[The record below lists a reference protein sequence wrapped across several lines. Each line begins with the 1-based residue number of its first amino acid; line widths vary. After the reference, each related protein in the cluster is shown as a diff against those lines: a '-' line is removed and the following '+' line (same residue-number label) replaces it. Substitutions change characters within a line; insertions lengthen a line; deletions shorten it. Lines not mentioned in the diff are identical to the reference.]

1 MTTPAQDAPLVFP
14 SVAFRPLRLFAV
26 CVVLT
31 GLATLAAGLL
41 GHVMVG
47 VFFGVGLGL
56 GLLNAVLVQRSVE
69 AITADAHPLKRK
81 MALNSA
87 TRLLVMTV
95 IGLTIAFIFRPQ
107 GLGVVFGMA
116 LFQVVLVISTA
127 LPVMKKIRAG
137 AAAGPSSRLD
147 SKGRPHSNDRDVLA
161 EAAIEVGHHET
172 AKWFGLTVNTDTV
185 LATAIAAVIVIALAF
200 FLRAK
205 VTSTGV
211 PGGVQLF
218 WEAITVQLRDQI
230 ETAIGMKI
238 APFVLPLAVT
248 LFVFILVANWL
259 SVLPVQY
266 TDGTGATHE
275 LLKPPASDI
284 NFVLALALFVF
295 ICYHAAGIWRRGII
309 GHPVKLLKG
318 HVAFL
323 APINLVEELA
333 KPISLSL
340 RLFGNMFAGGILV
353 ALIALFPPWI
363 LWLPNAIWKSFD
375 LFVGAIQAFIFA
387 LLTIL
392 YFSQSMELDEDHH

>member
-1 MTTPAQDAPLVFP
+1 MTETF
-14 SVAFRPLRLFAV
+14 
-26 CVVLT
+26 
-31 GLATLAAGLL
+31 LA
-41 GHVMVG
+41 
-47 VFFGVGLGL
+47 
-56 GLLNAVLVQRSVE
+56 
-69 AITADAHPLKRK
+69 D
-81 MALNSA
+81 
-87 TRLLVMTV
+87 
-95 IGLTIAFIFRPQ
+95 
-107 GLGVVFGMA
+107 
-116 LFQVVLVISTA
+116 
-127 LPVMKKIRAG
+127 
-137 AAAGPSSRLD
+137 
-147 SKGRPHSNDRDVLA
+147 
-161 EAAIEVGHHET
+161 AAIEVGHHET
-172 AKWFGLTVNTDTV
+172 ANWFGWTVNTDTV
-185 LATAIAAVIVIALAF
+185 LATAIAAAIVLALAF

-218 WEAITVQLRDQI
+218 WEAITIQLRDQI

-266 TDGTGATHE
+266 TDATGTHE
-275 LLKPPASDI
+275 LLTPPASDI

-340 RLFGNMFAGGILV
+340 RLFGNIFAGGILV
-353 ALIALFPPWI
+353 ALIALFPPYI

>member
-1 MTTPAQDAPLVFP
+1 MTETF
-14 SVAFRPLRLFAV
+14 
-26 CVVLT
+26 
-31 GLATLAAGLL
+31 LADT
-41 GHVMVG
+41 
-47 VFFGVGLGL
+47 
-56 GLLNAVLVQRSVE
+56 
-69 AITADAHPLKRK
+69 
-81 MALNSA
+81 
-87 TRLLVMTV
+87 
-95 IGLTIAFIFRPQ
+95 
-107 GLGVVFGMA
+107 
-116 LFQVVLVISTA
+116 
-127 LPVMKKIRAG
+127 
-137 AAAGPSSRLD
+137 
-147 SKGRPHSNDRDVLA
+147 
-161 EAAIEVGHHET
+161 AIEVGHHET
-172 AKWFGLTVNTDTV
+172 ANWFGWTVNTDTV
-185 LATAIAAVIVIALAF
+185 LATVVAAIVVIGLAF

-218 WEAITVQLRDQI
+218 WEAITLQLRDQI

-266 TDGTGATHE
+266 TNATGTHE
-275 LLKPPASDI
+275 LIAPPASDI

-295 ICYHAAGIWRRGII
+295 LCYHAAGIWRRGPI
-309 GHPVKLLKG
+309 GYPVKLLKG

-353 ALIALFPPWI
+353 ALIALFPAWI